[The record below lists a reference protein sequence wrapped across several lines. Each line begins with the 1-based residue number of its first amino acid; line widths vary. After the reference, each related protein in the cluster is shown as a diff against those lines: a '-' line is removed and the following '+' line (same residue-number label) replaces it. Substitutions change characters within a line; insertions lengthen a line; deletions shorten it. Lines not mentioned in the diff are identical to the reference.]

1 MSVPVGMRSES
12 KLVAQ
17 VKANELAKYT
27 LEITSNQRVFSP
39 RFDALTRRIVD
50 NAFGIGQSIWM
61 ANDINVRSAEDYSKR
76 HGLQRDALL
85 ECDALLYNITLA
97 KTTFHLSSKRV
108 EHWSGLTREVKALIR
123 AWRDSDAKKCRH
135 LVSGK

>member
-61 ANDINVRSAEDYSKR
+61 ANDINVRSAWMPTTRAFGGNRMINRVKDLAAQREIERLSAENERQRGILDYVAMMADVEIPVEEDEQ
-76 HGLQRDALL
+76 H
-85 ECDALLYNITLA
+85 E
-97 KTTFHLSSKRV
+97 
-108 EHWSGLTREVKALIR
+108 
-123 AWRDSDAKKCRH
+123 
-135 LVSGK
+135 